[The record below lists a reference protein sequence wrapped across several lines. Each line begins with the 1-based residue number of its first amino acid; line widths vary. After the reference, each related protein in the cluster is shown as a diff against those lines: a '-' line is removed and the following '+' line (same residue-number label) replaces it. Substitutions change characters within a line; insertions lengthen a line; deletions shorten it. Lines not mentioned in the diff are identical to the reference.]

1 MRTGLHPVRT
11 PRVAVLVE
19 EQNMTDTMI
28 VQLALQA
35 MTIAAKMAAPVLLTA
50 LAVGFV
56 ISLFQSVTQIQE
68 ATLSFVPKAAA
79 IGAALLF
86 TGNWMMHQMTTY
98 TVQLFEHIPD
108 LLR

>member
-1 MRTGLHPVRT
+1 
-11 PRVAVLVE
+11 
-19 EQNMTDTMI
+19 MTDAMI

-50 LAVGFV
+50 LVVGFA

-79 IGAALLF
+79 IGVVLLF
-86 TGNWMMHQMTTY
+86 AGNWMLHEMMTY
-98 TVQLFEHIPD
+98 TTQLFERIPD